1 VEPFVDPEWLER
13 AASELRLLDPLLSN
27 QDVLDL
33 ARAMAL
39 QPAWRVAGP
48 VGIISQ
54 TFLREGRG
62 HPDDIAP
69 RRLQRRVGESGYVPL
84 FEPPSKL

>member
-1 VEPFVDPEWLER
+1 VEPFVDHEWLER
-13 AASELRLLDPLLSN
+13 AASELRLLDPMLSD
-27 QDVLDL
+27 QDAADI
-33 ARAMAL
+33 ARALAM

-48 VGIISQ
+48 VAVISQ

-69 RRLQRRVGESGYVPL
+69 RRMQRRNGESGYVPL